1 MNSSG
6 VSVPARAK
14 SVRVFAV
21 VVAVG
26 LMYFPGLGVVDL
38 ASAALGL
45 PDRDEYVSMRSGYGL
60 VVGFLLPVALFTLAR
75 RPTLAA
81 APVQHV
87 LAAAVAYFAAAAAGG
102 VWTAI
107 IGGVALL
114 VSALVLARLAPG
126 AGHLRPAANPAH
138 RPLVVLAALGAGPW
152 VVYAGVMA
160 VQQRMGSDPYE
171 DFTLGV
177 QGWSALTV
185 FALVMMLNSVI
196 AVFRPPGWR
205 SMLRATGIASLMFG
219 LVSVWVGAVPGS
231 PGPFWGGG
239 ALLWGIALI
248 VFSWIPRRKTAP
260 AGTSPTQ

>member
-126 AGHLRPAANPAH
+126 AGHLRP
-138 RPLVVLAALGAGPW
+138 R
-152 VVYAGVMA
+152 
-160 VQQRMGSDPYE
+160 Q
-171 DFTLGV
+171 TLP
-177 QGWSALTV
+177 TV
-185 FALVMMLNSVI
+185 RLWCSPRLEQ
-196 AVFRPPGWR
+196 
-205 SMLRATGIASLMFG
+205 
-219 LVSVWVGAVPGS
+219 VPGS
-231 PGPFWGGG
+231 F
-239 ALLWGIALI
+239 
-248 VFSWIPRRKTAP
+248 
-260 AGTSPTQ
+260 TQA

>member
-1 MNSSG
+1 
-6 VSVPARAK
+6 
-14 SVRVFAV
+14 
-21 VVAVG
+21 
-26 LMYFPGLGVVDL
+26 MYFPGLGVVDL

-126 AGHLRPAANPAH
+126 AGHLRP
-138 RPLVVLAALGAGPW
+138 R
-152 VVYAGVMA
+152 
-160 VQQRMGSDPYE
+160 Q
-171 DFTLGV
+171 TLP
-177 QGWSALTV
+177 TV
-185 FALVMMLNSVI
+185 RLWCSPRLEQ
-196 AVFRPPGWR
+196 
-205 SMLRATGIASLMFG
+205 
-219 LVSVWVGAVPGS
+219 VPGS
-231 PGPFWGGG
+231 F
-239 ALLWGIALI
+239 
-248 VFSWIPRRKTAP
+248 
-260 AGTSPTQ
+260 TQA